1 MRISDWSSD
10 VCSSDL
16 ADAAI
21 EDRIADLEALAL
33 PEEAFDL
40 AYSALVFHY
49 VEDFGRLVR
58 TVQRALVPGAHFV
71 FTIEHPIY
79 MAAAHPGWLSDEDG
93 RRTWPVNRYA
103 IEGERRTD
111 WFAKGV
117 RKYHRRIGTTL
128 NALID
133 GGFALDRKSTRL
145 NSRQ

>member
-1 MRISDWSSD
+1 MIARARADT
-10 VCSSDL
+10 

-21 EDRIADLEALAL
+21 EYRIADLEALAL

-40 AYSALVFHY
+40 AYSALAFHY

-111 WFAKGV
+111 GFAKGG
-117 RKYHRRIGTTL
+117 RKEE
-128 NALID
+128 
-133 GGFALDRKSTRL
+133 RKSGGEGQGV
-145 NSRQ
+145 SVGGEYGW

>member
-1 MRISDWSSD
+1 
-10 VCSSDL
+10 
-16 ADAAI
+16 
-21 EDRIADLEALAL
+21 
-33 PEEAFDL
+33 
-40 AYSALVFHY
+40 
-49 VEDFGRLVR
+49 
-58 TVQRALVPGAHFV
+58 
-71 FTIEHPIY
+71 

-133 GGFALDRKSTRL
+133 GGFAIRRVEEFAPPAAQIAAHPSLAAGIARRMMLVGDGQQAGKAACREEGGPEG
-145 NSRQ
+145 

>member
-1 MRISDWSSD
+1 
-10 VCSSDL
+10 
-16 ADAAI
+16 
-21 EDRIADLEALAL
+21 
-33 PEEAFDL
+33 
-40 AYSALVFHY
+40 
-49 VEDFGRLVR
+49 
-58 TVQRALVPGAHFV
+58 
-71 FTIEHPIY
+71 

-133 GGFALDRKSTRL
+133 GGRSEEHTSELQSLMRISYAVFCLKNKNINVYQESTVHSMREPRCYTE
-145 NSRQ
+145 SK